1 MSLMINQNITAL
13 NAWRNLGKTDRSMSS
28 TMERLSSGLR
38 INKAS
43 DNPSGLV
50 ISEQMRAQVA
60 GMKAAIQNSEKGV
73 SMIQTAEAALDKM
86 HTLLDKM
93 RGLALDS
100 ANSAVND
107 KNMLAANQAEV
118 TNILETISRIAA
130 NTQYGTKRLLDG
142 SNALQTT
149 FDSRANGVGSVVSAD
164 AADGA
169 YAIAVGVKTA
179 GSVTAGTTLT
189 DMGLAYVGGDS
200 SPVSSSLSTGTHTL
214 SFTGALETIAKG
226 ATETLGSG
234 VAVTGTNTT
243 GATLVSSSL
252 AAEGTHAVTFSG
264 TTADVVTSAAGAGAG
279 IGTAAVSL
287 TGTEKYVGAYTGAA
301 LVLNVTGVADFSNV
315 AGITSGSGL
324 LTVSEGAA
332 PAVAASWNQTTQ
344 TLTWGTSSIDF
355 NGTSG
360 IAGATTGAATLTFDV
375 TASNLG
381 IKLDT
386 GSNVAL
392 FSDFASQTDLTV
404 ANGADNVHLNLS
416 GTAVS
421 AFTGAKTIGLAKY
434 TGTAATVTTTLGA
447 SSYYSGTAGASYKV
461 ELVND
466 KLDSALVAGD
476 FVLKNATTGATVSG
490 VTFTNNAGTWTAAG
504 SDFNVQF
511 TVGTGYHKAADAFTV
526 DLGASSAKLVVDG
539 NTVGGG
545 AFHSTSTT
553 ATATGAANDSVAL
566 DVSGV
571 TTANLSAS
579 GTIAVV
585 QTAYQARLSSAAG
598 GAGSWVD
605 VTAGQNRVDLAD
617 GATTNNGGP
626 NTLQVNFGSTLAA
639 GTSNVSLEDKSL
651 VFQIGANQD
660 QTVKIAIQDLA
671 AESLAV
677 KANADSTSDLANIT
691 SSFDSLADIDITTAQ
706 GAQDAIVMIDAA
718 IDQVSTIRG
727 TLGAF
732 QANTL
737 EANLDSLRVASENL
751 QASESTIRDADMA
764 AEMAQFTKYQI
775 MMQAGTAMLAQA
787 NQMPQNLLKLL
798 Q

>member
-1 MSLMINQNITAL
+1 MSLMINQNITSL
-13 NAWRNLGKTDRSMSS
+13 NAWRNLNKTDRSMSA
-28 TMERLSSGLR
+28 TMEKLSSGLR
-38 INKAS
+38 INKAA

-60 GMKAAIQNSEKGV
+60 GLKAAITNSEKGV
-73 SMIQTAEAALDKM
+73 SMIQTAEGALDKV
-86 HTLLDKM
+86 HSLLDKM

-100 ANSAVND
+100 ANSATAD
-107 KNMLAANQAEV
+107 AKMLAANQAEV
-118 TNILETISRIAA
+118 TNILETISRIAS
-130 NTQYGTKRLLDG
+130 NTQYGTKKLLDG

-214 SFTGALETIAKG
+214 SFTGALETLAKG
-226 ATETLGSG
+226 ATETLASG
-234 VAVTGTNTT
+234 IQVVGTNPT
-243 GATLVSSSL
+243 GATYLSGTL
-252 AAEGTHAVTFSG
+252 ATAGAHTVTFSG
-264 TTADVVTSAAGAGAG
+264 ATADSVNTATLGGGNTGTIAVDLAAGTEKFVGTGASLVVAVAAGGNGVNLATTNVASG
-279 IGTAAVSL
+279 GLTVATDGGGAVAAAWNFTTRTLSWGTNSITFNNAAAVS
-287 TGTEKYVGAYTGAA
+287 GAG
-301 LVLNVTGVADFSNV
+301 VTGD
-315 AGITSGSGL
+315 
-324 LTVSEGAA
+324 TV
-332 PAVAASWNQTTQ
+332 
-344 TLTWGTSSIDF
+344 TL
-355 NGTSG
+355 
-360 IAGATTGAATLTFDV
+360 AV

-392 FSDFASQTDLTV
+392 YSDFASQIDLTV
-404 ANGADNVHLNLS
+404 ANGADNVHLNLAAAALS
-416 GTAVS
+416 D
-421 AFTGAKTIGLAKY
+421 FTGGDVINLAKF

-461 ELVND
+461 ELANN

-504 SDFNVQF
+504 SDFNFQF
-511 TVGTGYHKAADAFTV
+511 TVGAGYHKAADAFTV
-526 DLGASSAKLVVDG
+526 DLGASAAKLVVDG

-553 ATATGAANDSVAL
+553 ATATGAANDSVTL

-585 QTAYQARLSSAAG
+585 QTAYQARLSSASG

-626 NTLQVNFGSTLAA
+626 NTLKVNFGTTLVA

-660 QTVKIAIQDLA
+660 QTVKIGVQDISA
-671 AESLAV
+671 ASLAV
-677 KANADSTSDLANIT
+677 KANADADSDLAGI
-691 SSFDSLADIDITTAQ
+691 SSNFASLADIDVTTAK

-727 TLGAF
+727 NLGAF

-737 EANLDSLRVASENL
+737 EANLDTLRVSSENL

-787 NQMPQNLLKLL
+787 NQAPNNLLTLL
-798 Q
+798 RG